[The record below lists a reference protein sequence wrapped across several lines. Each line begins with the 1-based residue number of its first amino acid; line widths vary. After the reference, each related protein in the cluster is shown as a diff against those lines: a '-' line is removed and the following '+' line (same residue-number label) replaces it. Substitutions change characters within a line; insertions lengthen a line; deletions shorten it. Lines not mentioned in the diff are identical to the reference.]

1 MLDVVQEYTT
11 IVNRLTRNT
20 RLKTADRIRQE
31 FDIPLFTQMV
41 QNHAFDGQSMLG
53 LVNSTFEW
61 IKRLHCPARDEEAD
75 AAKER
80 VMQCTTMEQVIPL
93 YIQEVTA
100 CLDYMDEDMAEVMRH
115 KDHPVMQETLR
126 RMLR

>member
-1 MLDVVQEYTT
+1 
-11 IVNRLTRNT
+11 
-20 RLKTADRIRQE
+20 
-31 FDIPLFTQMV
+31 MV

-100 CLDYMDEDMAEVMRH
+100 CLDYMDEDMAEFMRH